1 MRLINLILLIV
12 LVALVIFSSINWQAI
27 TEPVPLSLLFSDT
40 EAPLGLILLTI
51 TGLLTLLFLGFVV
64 YMQSSTLVTRRK
76 LNKEVEEQRKL
87 ANKAELSRFTEL
99 RTFLEI
105 ELQQLKTQG
114 ADVHKK
120 VEVRLSEVE
129 IAVKGAVEESG
140 ASLSAYIGELGDRL
154 NKK

>member
-1 MRLINLILLIV
+1 
-12 LVALVIFSSINWQAI
+12 
-27 TEPVPLSLLFSDT
+27 
-40 EAPLGLILLTI
+40 
-51 TGLLTLLFLGFVV
+51 
-64 YMQSSTLVTRRK
+64 MQSSTLVTRRK

-99 RTFLEI
+99 RTFLEM

>member
-12 LVALVIFSSINWQAI
+12 LVALVIFSAINWLAI
-27 TEPVPLSLLFSDT
+27 TKPVPLSLLFSDV

-105 ELQQLKTQG
+105 ELQQLKAQG

-120 VEVRLSEVE
+120 VEARLSEVE
-129 IAVKGAVEESG
+129 TAVKGAVEDSG

>member
-12 LVALVIFSSINWQAI
+12 LVALVIFSAINWQAI
-27 TEPVPLSLLFSDT
+27 TEPVPLSLLFSNT

-99 RTFLEI
+99 RTFLEM

>member
-12 LVALVIFSSINWQAI
+12 LVALVIFSAINWQAI

-99 RTFLEI
+99 RTFLEM

-140 ASLSAYIGELGDRL
+140 ASLSAYIGELG
-154 NKK
+154 

>member
-12 LVALVIFSSINWQAI
+12 LVALVIFSAINWQAI

-120 VEVRLSEVE
+120 VEARLSEVE
-129 IAVKGAVEESG
+129 TAVKGAVEDSG

>member
-12 LVALVIFSSINWQAI
+12 LVALVIFSAINWQAI

>member
-12 LVALVIFSSINWQAI
+12 LVALVIFSAINWQAI
-27 TEPVPLSLLFSDT
+27 TEPVPLSLLFNNT

-99 RTFLEI
+99 RTFLEM

>member
-12 LVALVIFSSINWQAI
+12 LVALVIFSAINWQAI

-99 RTFLEI
+99 RTFLEM